1 MGVINKTTDEINT
14 LLEKVENMPSEGGMG
29 KTPVLQ
35 TGTTTT
41 LEPGSNATSQVVSK
55 GADSEGNPIYAINF
69 GIPRGAD
76 GQDGSSTGGGGT
88 ADSVQWSNVLNK
100 PSWVNSSVKPNY
112 TALEVGAIAS
122 GGLKTINGQSLE
134 GQGDITISGGSG
146 SGGIPDAPRNGELY
160 TRTNGNWT
168 APYEIN
174 GKTITSIPY
183 SSMTQ
188 EVSNQPLD
196 FSEFGALGDATALAH
211 NYFYFVGTK
220 VILAK
225 VLSMDVPPVS
235 EDLIYTLTLSVT
247 QEDGT
252 PSLVYLILNETK
264 STYSTK
270 IHRIGESSGSE
281 GSGGTSGD
289 NSYALNISIF
299 SLKTGSTSEEISA
312 AVGGISGYQKIL
324 QAVNDGKSLCL
335 KAGSTAVQLL
345 ATNLDNSMLFL
356 QGIGMGP
363 FGSNF
368 AGILVIEYE
377 EGSQTFSATSADIPI
392 TEIPAS

>member
-41 LEPGSNATSQVVSK
+41 LEAGSNATSQVVSK
-55 GADSEGNPIYAINF
+55 GEDLEGNPIYAINF

-76 GQDGSSTGGGGT
+76 GKDGSSTGGGGT

-146 SGGIPDAPRNGELY
+146 SGGIPDAPRDGEVY

-174 GKTITSIPY
+174 GKKTAENNEN
-183 SSMTQ
+183 TQ
-188 EVSNQPLD
+188 ILQLLLKYNDSKCINWIADALKHYNINDNLADTYIQYNDIYLYEPTVLHIAVICGNTDVIRLLID
-196 FSEFGALGDATALAH
+196 YGADIYAEDESGEPVFMLADII
-211 NYFYFVGTK
+211 N
-220 VILAK
+220 
-225 VLSMDVPPVS
+225 
-235 EDLIYTLTLSVT
+235 
-247 QEDGT
+247 
-252 PSLVYLILNETK
+252 N
-264 STYSTK
+264 
-270 IHRIGESSGSE
+270 
-281 GSGGTSGD
+281 
-289 NSYALNISIF
+289 
-299 SLKTGSTSEEISA
+299 EEI
-312 AVGGISGYQKIL
+312 IEIFTK
-324 QAVNDGKSLCL
+324 
-335 KAGSTAVQLL
+335 
-345 ATNLDNSMLFL
+345 
-356 QGIGMGP
+356 
-363 FGSNF
+363 
-368 AGILVIEYE
+368 EYE
-377 EGSQTFSATSADIPI
+377 NGF
-392 TEIPAS
+392 

>member
-76 GQDGSSTGGGGT
+76 GQDASSTGGGGT

-174 GKTITSIPY
+174 GKTISSIPY

-196 FSEFGALGDATALAH
+196 FSEFGALGDATVLVH
-211 NYFYFVGTK
+211 NYFYFIGTK

-235 EDLIYTLTLSVT
+235 EDFIYTLTLSVT

-270 IHRIGESSGSE
+270 IHRIGESSG
-281 GSGGTSGD
+281 GTSGG
-289 NSYALNISIF
+289 NSYALDLSILN
-299 SLKTGSTSEEISA
+299 LKKGSTSEEISTV
-312 AVGGISGYQKIL
+312 VGGKEGYEQIL
-324 QAVNDGKSLCL
+324 QAVIDGKILYVNYEGYG
-335 KAGSTAVQLL
+335 AATQFL
-345 ATNLDNSMLFL
+345 ATVSGYSLFL
-356 QGIGMGP
+356 QGAGMGI
-363 FGSNF
+363 FGSN
-368 AGILVIEYE
+368 ACGILMIEYDSE
-377 EGSQTFSATSADIPI
+377 SQTFSATSADIPL

>member
-69 GIPRGAD
+69 GIPRGSD
-76 GQDGSSTGGGGT
+76 GKDGSSTGGGGT

-112 TALEVGAIAS
+112 TALEVGAIS
-122 GGLKTINGQSLE
+122 IGGLKTINGQSLE
-134 GQGDITISGGSG
+134 GQGDIIISGGSG
-146 SGGIPDAPRNGELY
+146 SGGIPDAPRDGEVY
-160 TRTNGNWT
+160 TRANGNWT

-174 GKTITSIPY
+174 GKTISSIPY

-196 FSEFGALGDATALAH
+196 FSEFGALGNATVLAH
-211 NYFYFVGTK
+211 NYFYFIGTK
-220 VILAK
+220 IILAK
-225 VLSMDVPPVS
+225 VLSMDAAEVS
-235 EDLIYTLTLSVT
+235 GDIIYTLTLSVT
-247 QEDGT
+247 QEDST

-281 GSGGTSGD
+281 GSGGTSGS
-289 NSYALNISIF
+289 NSYALDMSIF

-312 AVGGISGYQKIL
+312 AVGGKEGYEQIL
-324 QAVNDGKSLCL
+324 QAVIDGKILYM
-335 KAGSTAVQLL
+335 KYEGYAFATQLL
-345 ATNLDNSMLFL
+345 ATVSGYSLFL
-356 QGIGMGP
+356 QGAGMGI
-363 FGSNF
+363 FGSN
-368 AGILVIEYE
+368 ACGILMIE
-377 EGSQTFSATSADIPI
+377 
-392 TEIPAS
+392 